1 MRKSAR
7 GISPLMKR
15 PFPPHWNGY
24 NEDCARAG
32 ERGRE
37 RAAVLENGCACGY
50 FLEHL
55 ISWKPSLHI
64 TGADIIDQP
73 LRRLAERMQKGGH
86 PIPLLRFD
94 LTSCPLP
101 DASQDVVVAL
111 NVLEHIEDHTKA
123 VREIQRILKPG
134 GSFVFEL
141 PAGPD
146 LYDDYDRELH
156 HYRRYN
162 AAELE
167 QLLTGV
173 GLEKQEL
180 THLGAFMYPGF
191 WAVKKWRS
199 AHPAPRTEH
208 SRPLE
213 KSTSARL
220 IRASGGAAFKALFAL
235 ELWLG
240 KRVHYPVGIRCCG
253 TFIKK

>member
-1 MRKSAR
+1 
-7 GISPLMKR
+7 
-15 PFPPHWNGY
+15 
-24 NEDCARAG
+24 
-32 ERGRE
+32 
-37 RAAVLENGCACGY
+37 
-50 FLEHL
+50 
-55 ISWKPSLHI
+55 
-64 TGADIIDQP
+64 
-73 LRRLAERMQKGGH
+73 MQKGGH